1 MKIKRIGVFYAFL
14 FVPVMAFSQAVTIDN
29 ALRNSTTYL
38 NTRIKAN
45 TKVVVLNFTS
55 DWPRLSDYIIDELI
69 GYIVNDGNLAVVDR
83 NNLET
88 IRKELN
94 FQLSGEVSDETAQS
108 IGRMLGAQTII
119 NGNITTLGNSYRLRV
134 RAISVESA
142 QIIGM
147 NNVDVAH
154 DSRIAALTGTAS
166 AGPVATATAPT
177 VTPTAPASTGSNG
190 TFISP
195 SAWKSYDGDSPG
207 VTKRSFVSREVIS
220 GQEKDVLTVEVIFTR
235 QTMAGGTSK
244 WGQLQLDDEAILSL
258 IRTASGVRFKA
269 MGDGK
274 RWKLI
279 FHTKETSVDWCSYE
293 AEIKTQNN
301 RVVEINIPFNSIKQ
315 PTWGK
320 KAPWVKNNITHVN
333 LQRHT
338 DTQSETGPSTLK
350 VFDFEVY

>member
-1 MKIKRIGVFYAFL
+1 MKIKGICVFCALL
-14 FVPVMAFSQAVTIDN
+14 FIPMLAFSQAVTLDN

-38 NTRIKAN
+38 NGRIKAN

-69 GYIVNDGNLAVVDR
+69 GYVVNDGTFTVVDR

-108 IGRMLGAQTII
+108 IGKMLGAQTII
-119 NGNITTLGNSYRLRV
+119 NGNITAIGNAYRLRV

-147 NNVDVAH
+147 NNVDVAQ

-166 AGPVATATAPT
+166 VGPMTTVTAPSSAASAGPNVLT
-177 VTPTAPASTGSNG
+177 V
-190 TFISP
+190 ILP
-195 SAWKSYDGDSPG
+195 SAWNPG
-207 VTKRSFVSREVIS
+207 GIEWDFQGTTKKLFTSREVIE
-220 GQEKDVLTVEVIFTR
+220 GRERDVVTFEVTFPRKD
-235 QTMAGGTSK
+235 GGK
-244 WGQLQLDDEAILSL
+244 WATFGIWDGPIMPQ

-269 MGDGK
+269 LGDGK
-274 RWKLI
+274 TWHLV
-279 FHTKETSVDWCSYE
+279 FNTKEQTATGDGASYR
-293 AEIKTQNN
+293 AEIKTRSNM
-301 RVVEINIPFNSIKQ
+301 VVDINIPFSSLKQ
-315 PTWGK
+315 PDWGK
-320 KAPWVKNNITHVN
+320 KVPWVKSNMLGVNI
-333 LQRHT
+333 QRQT
-338 DTQSETGPSTLK
+338 VEDTESGTSTIK